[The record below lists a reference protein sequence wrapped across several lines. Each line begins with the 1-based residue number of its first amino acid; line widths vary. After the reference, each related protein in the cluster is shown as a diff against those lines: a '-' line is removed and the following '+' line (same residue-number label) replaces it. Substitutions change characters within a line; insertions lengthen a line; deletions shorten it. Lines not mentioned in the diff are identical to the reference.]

1 MPDLETRAATF
12 AALGDP
18 HRLAIADA
26 LAITDLTPG
35 DLATLTG
42 LPTNLLAHHL
52 GVMEEAGLI
61 SKTRSEGDG
70 RRRYVTLSTEPLRS
84 LLSVEPLG
92 LGSVA
97 FVCTHNSA
105 RSQFAAARYEQLTGT
120 RATSGGTHPAPAVHP
135 GAIEAASKY
144 GIDLSQRVPQ
154 DYTGLGTSD
163 LVISVCDRALEHGL
177 PPHRRHLHWSI
188 PDPSQ
193 NGTAVDFDRA
203 FAQIETR
210 VTRLLGSTAPDP
222 RGEHP

>member
-1 MPDLETRAATF
+1 MLGLETRAATF

-26 LAITDLTPG
+26 LHASDLTPG
-35 DLATLTG
+35 DLAVITG

-52 GVMEEAGLI
+52 RVLEEAGLI

-84 LLSVEPLG
+84 LLAAEPLG
-92 LGSVA
+92 FGSVA

-120 RATSGGTHPAPAVHP
+120 PAASGGTHPAPKVHP
-135 GAIEAASKY
+135 GATEAASRY
-144 GIDLSQRVPQ
+144 GIDLSDRIPR
-154 DYTGLGTSD
+154 DYTDIGSAD
-163 LVISVCDRALEHGL
+163 VVVSVCDRALEHGL

-188 PDPSQ
+188 PDPSRT
-193 NGTAVDFDRA
+193 GTPSAFDRA

-210 VTRLLGSTAPDP
+210 LTRLLGPHIPDK
-222 RGEHP
+222 GERS